1 MQTNLTE
8 SSNNNIIQIDFRE
21 IGLKVFKHRQTIIS
35 SVLICVV
42 LSLLYSFITHP
53 VYKATTRLLVEG
65 KPPKIVK
72 VEDTVVPD
80 YTNRENYLNSQIEVL
95 KSHAVASLVYDQLE
109 TYEPWERRGKDAAHL
124 KEMGRDQ
131 RIDAMMKNVIITP
144 IRMTDIIQISVEDLD
159 PSLAATIANLWAH
172 AYILFS
178 STDQLVQ
185 HRVEL
190 EQDLNQQYKYL
201 KEKHPVIQGL
211 KNEIAAVNEAIA
223 DEQKRMFQSPSA
235 NQLSFN
241 NSGSISNV
249 KILDQAVVPIN
260 PERPKKLLNLL
271 LALGAGVFIGFGLM
285 FLFESLDQSIK
296 TPSDIERSLKIPF
309 LISVP
314 LHIPEPNKTQTS
326 PDKTQTPAELITL
339 TEGHS
344 PVGEAFRSLRT
355 NILYS
360 NPDLKKKIFVV
371 TSTFPSEGKTTVVVN
386 LATVF
391 AQVEEK
397 TLIIDADLRNPKLHY
412 LFNLKRG
419 NGVTEI
425 LSMENP
431 DLKKFI
437 YQTQTPN
444 LSILNCGA
452 LPPNP
457 SELLGSKKMEA
468 LLEKLSG
475 MYDRIILDTP
485 PILAATDAVV
495 LSAKTDG
502 VIFVLKAGS
511 TPYPA
516 AVRSLNY
523 LTSVHANIF
532 GAVLNMVKPNE
543 HGDYY
548 SYYHYSQ
555 NAQKSQKP

>member
-1 MQTNLTE
+1 METT
-8 SSNNNIIQIDFRE
+8 NNNDIIEIDFRE
-21 IGLKVFKHRQTIIS
+21 IWLKVCKHRQTIIS
-35 SVLICVV
+35 SVLICVILALV
-42 LSLLYSFITHP
+42 YSFIAHP
-53 VYKATTRLLVEG
+53 VYKSLTRLLVEG
-65 KPPKIVK
+65 KPPRIVK
-72 VEDTVVPD
+72 VEDTVLPD
-80 YTNRENYLNSQIEVL
+80 YTDRENYFNSQVEVL
-95 KSHAVASLVYDQLE
+95 KSHAVATLVYDELG
-109 TYEPWERRGKDAAHL
+109 TYEPWGRRGKNPAQL
-124 KEMGRDQ
+124 KEVGRDQ
-131 RIDAMMKNVIITP
+131 RVDAMMKHVKIAP
-144 IRMTDIIQISVEDLD
+144 VRMTNIIEISVEDLD
-159 PSLAATIANLWAH
+159 PFLAARIANLWTR

-185 HRVEL
+185 HREEL

-211 KNEIAAVNEAIA
+211 KSEIAAVNEAIA
-223 DEQKRMFQSPSA
+223 NEQKRMFESSA
-235 NQLSFN
+235 GSHFSFN
-241 NSGSISNV
+241 TSNSITNV
-249 KILDQAVVPIN
+249 KVLDQAVAPVKPD
-260 PERPKKLLNLL
+260 RPKKVLILIS
-271 LALGAGVFIGFGLM
+271 ALFLGVFIGFGLM

-296 TPSDIERSLKIPF
+296 TPSDIEHLLKVPF
-309 LISVP
+309 LISIP
-314 LHIPEPNKTQTS
+314 LHVPDPNKPQAS
-326 PDKTQTPAELITL
+326 PGLMTL

-360 NPDLKKKIFVV
+360 NPDFKKKIFVV
-371 TSTFPSEGKTTVVVN
+371 TSTLPSEGKSTVVVN
-386 LATVF
+386 LATAF
-391 AQVEEK
+391 AHVEEK

-412 LFNLKRG
+412 IFNLKRE
-419 NGVTEI
+419 NGVTEV
-425 LSMENP
+425 LSMDNA
-431 DLKKFI
+431 DIKKFI
-437 YQTQTPN
+437 FQTQVPN

-502 VIFVLKAGS
+502 VIFVVKAGS

-516 AVRSLNY
+516 AIRSLNY

-532 GAVLNMVKPNE
+532 GTVLNMVRPNQ
-543 HGDYY
+543 HGDYH
-548 SYYHYSQ
+548 YYYPYSQ
-555 NAQKSQKP
+555 DAQKSKK

>member
-1 MQTNLTE
+1 METT
-8 SSNNNIIQIDFRE
+8 NNNDIIEIDFRE
-21 IGLKVFKHRQTIIS
+21 IWLKVCKHRQTIIS
-35 SVLICVV
+35 SVLICVILALV
-42 LSLLYSFITHP
+42 YSFIAHP
-53 VYKATTRLLVEG
+53 VYKSLTRLLVEG
-65 KPPKIVK
+65 KPPRIVK
-72 VEDTVVPD
+72 VEDTVLPD
-80 YTNRENYLNSQIEVL
+80 YTDRENYFNSQVEVL
-95 KSHAVASLVYDQLE
+95 KSHAVATLVYDELG
-109 TYEPWERRGKDAAHL
+109 TYEPWGRRGKNPAQL
-124 KEMGRDQ
+124 KEVGRDQ
-131 RIDAMMKNVIITP
+131 RVDAMMKHVKIAP
-144 IRMTDIIQISVEDLD
+144 VRMTNIIEISVEDLD
-159 PSLAATIANLWAH
+159 PFLAARIANLWTR

-185 HRVEL
+185 HREEL

-211 KNEIAAVNEAIA
+211 KSEIAAVNEAIA
-223 DEQKRMFQSPSA
+223 NEQKRMFESSA
-235 NQLSFN
+235 GSHFSFN
-241 NSGSISNV
+241 TSNSITNV
-249 KILDQAVVPIN
+249 KVLDQAVAPVKPD
-260 PERPKKLLNLL
+260 RPKKVLILIS
-271 LALGAGVFIGFGLM
+271 ALFLGVFIGFGLM

-296 TPSDIERSLKIPF
+296 TPSDIEHLLKVPF
-309 LISVP
+309 LISIP
-314 LHIPEPNKTQTS
+314 LHVPDPNKPQAS
-326 PDKTQTPAELITL
+326 PGLMTL

-360 NPDLKKKIFVV
+360 NPDFKKKIFVV
-371 TSTFPSEGKTTVVVN
+371 TSTLPSEGKSTVVVN
-386 LATVF
+386 LATAF
-391 AQVEEK
+391 AHVEEK

-412 LFNLKRG
+412 IFNLKRE
-419 NGVTEI
+419 NGVTEV
-425 LSMENP
+425 LSMDNA
-431 DLKKFI
+431 DIKKFI
-437 YQTQTPN
+437 FQTQVPN

-502 VIFVLKAGS
+502 VIFVVKAGS

-516 AVRSLNY
+516 AIRSLNY

-532 GAVLNMVKPNE
+532 GTVLNMVRPNQ
-543 HGDYY
+543 HGDYHYYYPY
-548 SYYHYSQ
+548 SKD
-555 NAQKSQKP
+555 AQKSKK